1 MLPSLLR
8 QISTEWACLQ
18 SGLLYL
24 TTGEWIRDE
33 RRLAQLR
40 ASDPGGLVIHK
51 WADER
56 SEADRSMLL
65 RSLLL
70 PDSAIASDA
79 TPSVLPGGKFV
90 RDEWPVPIDAVNHP
104 RSAGC
109 YARTFG
115 WLVRELGV
123 LSMTDAVRRCTL
135 LPAQFL
141 QDAVPAM
148 RNKGRIQRGADA
160 DIVVFDPT
168 SFAEQADYLVLAPSV
183 GVRHLMVGGKF
194 VIDSGTVRTDCSA
207 GKALRS
213 GR

>member
-1 MLPSLLR
+1 
-8 QISTEWACLQ
+8 
-18 SGLLYL
+18 
-24 TTGEWIRDE
+24 
-33 RRLAQLR
+33 
-40 ASDPGGLVIHK
+40 LVILK
-51 WADER
+51 WADEQD
-56 SEADRSMLL
+56 EADRAVLL

-70 PDSAIASDA
+70 PNSAIASDA
-79 TPSVLPGGKFV
+79 TPAVLPGGEHL
-90 RDEWPVPIDAVNHP
+90 RDEWPLPKAAVNHP

-123 LSMTDAVRRCTL
+123 LSLAEAVRRCSL

-148 RNKGRIQRGADA
+148 RSKGRIQPGADA
-160 DIVVFDPT
+160 DIVVFDPV

-183 GVRHLMVGGKF
+183 GVRHLMVGGSF
-194 VIDSGTVRTDCSA
+194 VIDSGTLRTDSAA
-207 GKALRS
+207 GKPVRS